1 MTDLQQIAKFPD
13 DPLGKSV
20 SILFIDDEEKQLR
33 YYRDMVSGHAL
44 YSVKT
49 AGNAAE
55 AQKILNGGCGDKPHL
70 CVMDLGIDDIGN
82 DEFFL
87 LKRYASRVPFVIVSG
102 SMDMERAFEASR
114 LDAAAMIAKPIQ
126 VLSEKFWST
135 LSTVFLNYSIFPI
148 LNSGSNPVLKFC
160 RDVLYNEEPETVS
173 EWATLASIS
182 DTYIRKLWAE
192 CFTYPPKYILF
203 LYRMYKYSFR
213 FHDAE
218 YVADLNGT
226 ESPDLPTDL
235 VEQFKQMIKYY
246 LQNKSELDLIR
257 DK

>member
-1 MTDLQQIAKFPD
+1 MEDLQQIIKFPD
-13 DPLGKSV
+13 DPLCKSV
-20 SILFIDDEEKQLR
+20 SILFIDDEEKQLQ
-33 YYRDMVSGHAL
+33 YYRDMVNGHSL

-55 AQKILNGGCGDKPHL
+55 AQKILKGGSGEMPHL

-87 LKRYASRVPFVIVSG
+87 LKKFASRVPFIIVSG
-102 SMDMERAFEASR
+102 SMDIERAFEASR
-114 LDAAAMIAKPIQ
+114 LEAAAMIAKPIQ

-135 LSTVFLNYSIFPI
+135 LSTVFLNYSIYPI
-148 LNSGSNPVLKFC
+148 LNSGSNSVLKNC
-160 RDVLYNEEPETVS
+160 RDVLYNQEPETVS
-173 EWATLASIS
+173 EWAAMASIS

-213 FHDAE
+213 FHDAT
-218 YVADLNGT
+218 YIADLMGT
-226 ESPDLPTDL
+226 EPPEISLAL
-235 VEQFKQMIKYY
+235 IEQYKQMIKYY
-246 LQNKSELDLIR
+246 MQNKVELDLIR
-257 DK
+257 DR

>member
-1 MTDLQQIAKFPD
+1 MADQQQKTTFPE
-13 DPLGKSV
+13 DPLCKSV
-20 SILFIDDEEKQLR
+20 RILFIDDEKKQLQ
-33 YYRDMVSGHAL
+33 YYRDMVSGHAM

-55 AQKILNGGCGDKPHL
+55 AQKFLNGGSGDKPHL

-87 LKRYASRVPFVIVSG
+87 LKKFASRVPFIIVSG

-126 VLSEKFWST
+126 VLSEKFWGT
-135 LSTVFLNYSIFPI
+135 LSTVFLNYSIYPI
-148 LNSGSNPVLKFC
+148 LNSGSNFVLKNC

-173 EWATLASIS
+173 EWAAMASIS

-213 FHDAE
+213 FHDAG
-218 YVADLNGT
+218 YIADLMGT
-226 ESPDLPTDL
+226 EPPAISFEFI
-235 VEQFKQMIKYY
+235 EQYKQMIKYY
-246 LQNKSELDLIR
+246 MQNKVDLDLIR
-257 DK
+257 DR

>member
-1 MTDLQQIAKFPD
+1 MADLQQITKFPD
-13 DPLGKSV
+13 DPLCKSV

-55 AQKILNGGCGDKPHL
+55 AQKILNSSSRDKPHL

-87 LKRYASRVPFVIVSG
+87 LKKYALRVPFIIVSG

-135 LSTVFLNYSIFPI
+135 LSTVFLNYSIYPI
-148 LNSGSNPVLKFC
+148 LNSGSNSILKFC
-160 RDVLYNEEPETVS
+160 RDVLYNEEPESVS

-182 DTYIRKLWAE
+182 DTYIRKIWAE
-192 CFTYPPKYILF
+192 CFTYPPKYMLF

-213 FHDAE
+213 FHDAR
-218 YVADLNGT
+218 YVADLMGT
-226 ESPDLPTDL
+226 DFPEVSSEI
-235 VEQFKQMIKYY
+235 VEQYKQMIKYY
-246 LQNKSELDLIR
+246 LQNKSELDQIR
-257 DK
+257 DR